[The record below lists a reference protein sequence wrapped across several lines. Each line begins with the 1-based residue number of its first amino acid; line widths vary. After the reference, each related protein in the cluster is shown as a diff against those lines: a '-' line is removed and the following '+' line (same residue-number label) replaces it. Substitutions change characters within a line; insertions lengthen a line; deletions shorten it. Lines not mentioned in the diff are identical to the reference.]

1 MISLLLP
8 AIKIFLTKEC
18 AHLHLV
24 SQEKD
29 KDGNEIVR
37 APRVFIGDFPAKRER
52 GFDTHEFPCI
62 LIIPQAGY
70 AENGIEVMEIA
81 IILAVYNDEENSAA
95 DSNKRAKGDASG
107 LEMDLVLLYSAVS
120 RALRKC
126 LDIPLE
132 ERFNM
137 ERDEKGRIL
146 RWQRSGEPNTPR
158 PYAQMV
164 LVSRWTAHG
173 WE

>member
-8 AIKIFLTKEC
+8 ALKIFLTQEC

-24 SQEKD
+24 SPEKD
-29 KDGNEIVR
+29 ENDNEIVR

-52 GFDTHEFPCI
+52 GLDTHEFPCI
-62 LIIPQAGY
+62 LLVPEAGY
-70 AENGIEVMEIA
+70 AQDGVEVIEIA
-81 IILAVYNDEENSAA
+81 AILAVYNDEESDLAE
-95 DSNKRAKGDASG
+95 SNKRAKGDLAG

-120 RALRKC
+120 RAFRKC
-126 LDIPLE
+126 LNVPLE
-132 ERFNM
+132 ERFSL
-137 ERDEKGRIL
+137 ERDEKGKIL
-146 RWQRSGEPNTPR
+146 RWQRSGEPNMPR

-164 LVSRWTAHG
+164 VISRWTAPG